1 MYAIVLALWAI
12 YEKTEDIMGRVVK
25 NEKEL
30 VQEIQNNVDYIEV
43 ECGIKDFFIKIK
55 GTRKIA
61 WTVCL
66 GCLAIAAATT
76 TYMVAKEDTDAKKIA
91 ISAISATA
99 AAAILGPTTAATC
112 VMMAVSAGGV
122 DVLRECPAYILL
134 YLSLIHI

>member
-1 MYAIVLALWAI
+1 
-12 YEKTEDIMGRVVK
+12 MGRVVK

-30 VQEIQNNVDYIEV
+30 VQAIQNNVDYIEV

-66 GCLAIAAATT
+66 GCLAIAATT
-76 TYMVAKEDTDAKKIA
+76 AAYMVTKEDKDAKKIA

-99 AAAILGPTTAATC
+99 AAVILGPTTAATC
-112 VMMAVSAGGV
+112 VMMAVTAGGV
-122 DVLRECPAYILL
+122 DVLNKLREYRIEEQGNRLFL
-134 YLSLIHI
+134 VK